1 MTCGCRLQPE
11 DRRRDCEFTDRMKV
25 QSSAMRY
32 ILLAVALCLTPC
44 AATLATGQPGPPVAA
59 STTVILVRHAER
71 APGDGDVPLSARG
84 QERAAALARLL
95 IDTDI
100 RSIITSE
107 MIRTQ
112 QTAAPVAKQKQL
124 KPEILPADKLDA
136 IVERIQ
142 AMKGGTVLVVHHSNT
157 VPVLVEKLGG
167 KTPPI
172 GDVEFDR
179 LILLTL
185 PPGGVPS
192 VITLRY

>member
-1 MTCGCRLQPE
+1 
-11 DRRRDCEFTDRMKV
+11 
-25 QSSAMRY
+25 MRY

-84 QERAAALARLL
+84 LERAAALARLL

-100 RSIITSE
+100 RAIMTSE

-124 KPEILPADKLDA
+124 KPEILPANKLDA
-136 IVERIQ
+136 IVERVQ
-142 AMKGGTVLVVHHSNT
+142 AMKGGTMLVVHHSNT
-157 VPVLVEKLGG
+157 VPALVEKLGG

>member
-1 MTCGCRLQPE
+1 
-11 DRRRDCEFTDRMKV
+11 
-25 QSSAMRY
+25 MRF
-32 ILLAVALCLTPC
+32 ILIAVALS
-44 AATLATGQPGPPVAA
+44 LAPDTALLAKGQPGPPVAA

-84 QERAAALARLL
+84 RERAAALARLL
-95 IDTDI
+95 VDADI

-107 MIRTQ
+107 MVRTQ
-112 QTAAPVAKQKQL
+112 QTAAPLAKQKQL

-136 IVERIQ
+136 VVERIQ
-142 AMKGGTVLVVHHSNT
+142 AMKGGTALVVHHSNT
-157 VPVLVEKLGG
+157 VPALVEKLGG

-172 GDVEFDR
+172 VDDEFDR

-192 VITLRY
+192 LITLRY